1 MFKKEENMKRLT
13 KLTLALALGFGLILG
28 GCATTAQTDMSA
40 EEMVEDA
47 RKNICEITVAEA
59 KESLDKGG
67 YLFLDCREP
76 KEYKMGHI
84 PGAMNIPRGL
94 LEFKIEKRFPTRTKT
109 W

>member
-1 MFKKEENMKRLT
+1 VLLVKKGERGVPAHHRTMMFKKEEKMKRLT

-67 YLFLDCREP
+67 PPVFRLS
-76 KEYKMGHI
+76 
-84 PGAMNIPRGL
+84 
-94 LEFKIEKRFPTRTKT
+94 
-109 W
+109 